1 MPGRLGPQ
9 WWKFW
14 KIFWRWFVCAHKFV
28 VRKKRIVCFTRQ
40 FFWYWDIQ
48 VCKVIVGLYALQKF
62 VHDSTL
68 TALPEPEML
77 WAHQFLH
84 SSNFYLRQHCPL
96 WWWDGRISHVSNN
109 QDFIVVC
116 MRKQD
121 PSTSHWQKSPNL
133 EYSKRRTTRRSRRNR
148 ELIQI

>member
-68 TALPEPEML
+68 TASPEPEML

-84 SSNFYLRQHCPL
+84 SSNFYLRQHCPW

-109 QDFIVVC
+109 QDLVVC